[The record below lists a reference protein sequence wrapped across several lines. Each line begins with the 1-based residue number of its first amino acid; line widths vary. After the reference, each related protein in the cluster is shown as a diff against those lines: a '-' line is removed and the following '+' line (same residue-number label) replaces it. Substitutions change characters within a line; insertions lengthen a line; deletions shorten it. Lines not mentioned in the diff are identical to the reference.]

1 MPIIKTKMC
10 TCWNNP
16 SMPTCL
22 STRKSPIFT
31 KKYHYSKA
39 MTVSV
44 PLSLIMLSINLTTKS
59 HYRNL
64 MNTLKKTE
72 KQAKF
77 KFLSMSKNWKK
88 SQIIFAKTLLT
99 CSVSYKI
106 LNKNLHNNNKLQDLK
121 AKDTAST
128 KIQLIRIIWTIT
140 TIKVELTDNMRKVVW
155 SKSQGLW
162 VKEEARY
169 QNNKNK

>member
-10 TCWNNP
+10 TCWNNL
-16 SMPTCL
+16 SMLTCL
-22 STRKSPIFT
+22 STRKSQIFT

-77 KFLSMSKNWKK
+77 KFLSMSKNWKE

-106 LNKNLHNNNKLQDLK
+106 LNKNLHNNSKLQDLK

-128 KIQLIRIIWTIT
+128 KIQLIRMIWTT
-140 TIKVELTDNMRKVVW
+140 TIKAESTDKMRKVAW

-169 QNNKNK
+169 QNKKNK